1 MIRSCETTHQYR
13 VHQQRAKLF
22 GTLLMAIMLM
32 PFSAMAAYVG
42 GPVTNGGSISGAVT
56 LKGTPPTLTP
66 IIVNKD
72 KQVCGKTPI
81 YSQDLVVGKDRG
93 INNVVV
99 RLTDI
104 TKGKPQTPASV
115 TLTQQGC
122 GFRPHVVTVQTGGEV
137 VVANGDPV
145 THNIHTFS
153 FDNPQLNQAQP
164 AGSPT
169 LTIKPTIAET
179 IKVQC
184 DIHKWMAGWV
194 VVAEHPYYAVSD
206 AAGHFTL
213 TDVPAGSYTL
223 EFWQES
229 LGVVT
234 QKVTVKAGQT
244 VQVSAQM
251 SQQ

>member
-1 MIRSCETTHQYR
+1 MIKYRGTAHRTHPYR
-13 VHQQRAKLF
+13 TKLF
-22 GTLLMAIMLM
+22 GAMLMAIMLM
-32 PFSAMAAYVG
+32 PFSAMAAYEG
-42 GPVTNGGSISGAVT
+42 GTVTNGGTISGVIT
-56 LKGTPPTLTP
+56 FKGTPPVLKP
-66 IIVNKD
+66 IVVNKD

-81 YSQDLVVGKDRG
+81 YSQDLVIGKNKG
-93 INNVVV
+93 IRNVVV

-104 TKGKPQTPASV
+104 TKGKPQTPVSV
-115 TLTQQGC
+115 TLTQKGC

-137 VVANGDPV
+137 VVANGDPI

-169 LTIKPTIAET
+169 LTIKPTIPET

-194 VVAEHPYYAVSD
+194 IVAAHPYYAVTD
-206 AAGHFTL
+206 ANGHFTL
-213 TDVPAGSYTL
+213 TDVPVGTYTL
-223 EFWQES
+223 EFWQET

-234 QKVTVKAGQT
+234 QSVTVKASQT
-244 VQVSAQM
+244 AQVSAMMPQ
-251 SQQ
+251 

>member
-1 MIRSCETTHQYR
+1 MIKYRET
-13 VHQQRAKLF
+13 VHRANLL
-22 GTLLMAIMLM
+22 GALLMAFMLI
-32 PFSAMAAYVG
+32 PFSAMAAYEG
-42 GPVTNGGSISGAVT
+42 GTVANGGTISGVIT
-56 LKGTPPTLTP
+56 FKGTPPVLKP
-66 IIVNKD
+66 IVVNKD
-72 KQVCGKTPI
+72 KQVCGKAPI
-81 YSQDLVVGKDRG
+81 YSQDLVVGKNKG
-93 INNVVV
+93 IRNVVV

-104 TKGKPQTPASV
+104 TKGKQQTPASV
-115 TLTQQGC
+115 TLTQKGC

-169 LTIKPTIAET
+169 LTIKPTVPET

-194 VVAEHPYYAVSD
+194 IVAEHPYYAVTD
-206 AAGHFTL
+206 ASGHFTL
-213 TDVPAGSYTL
+213 ADVPAGTYTL
-223 EFWQES
+223 EFWQET

-234 QKVTVKAGQT
+234 KKVTVQANQT
-244 VQVSAQM
+244 VQVSEVMPQ
-251 SQQ
+251 

>member
-1 MIRSCETTHQYR
+1 VRIYR
-13 VHQQRAKLF
+13 QTFHRIHLSAV
-22 GTLLMAIMLM
+22 LLAAVMLM
-32 PFSAMAAYVG
+32 PFSAMAAYEG
-42 GPVTNGGSISGAVT
+42 GPVTNGGTISGVVT
-56 LKGTPPTLTP
+56 LKGAPPTLTP
-66 IIVNKD
+66 IVVNKD

-81 YSQDLVVGKDRG
+81 YAQDLVVGKHNG
-93 INNVVV
+93 IGNVVV

-104 TKGKPQTPASV
+104 SKGKPLVPASV
-115 TLTQQGC
+115 TLTQKGC

-137 VVANGDPV
+137 VVVNGDPV

-164 AGSPT
+164 AGAPT

-206 AAGHFTL
+206 ADGHFTL

-234 QKVTVKAGQT
+234 QKVTVQAGKT
-244 VQVSAQM
+244 VQVSTQM
-251 SQQ
+251 TR

>member
-1 MIRSCETTHQYR
+1 VKTYRQTFHR
-13 VHQQRAKLF
+13 VHLSAA
-22 GTLLMAIMLM
+22 LLTAIMLM

-42 GPVTNGGSISGAVT
+42 GPVTNGGTISGAVT
-56 LKGTPPTLTP
+56 LNGAPPTLKP
-66 IIVNKD
+66 IMVNKD

-81 YSQDLVVGKDRG
+81 YSKDLLVGKNKG
-93 INNVVV
+93 IGNVVV

-104 TKGKPQTPASV
+104 SKGKPQTPVSV
-115 TLTQQGC
+115 TLTQKGC

-169 LTIKPTIAET
+169 LTIKPTIPET

-194 VVAEHPYYAVSD
+194 IVAEHPYYAVSD
-206 AAGHFTL
+206 ADGHFTL
-213 TDVPAGSYTL
+213 TDVPAGTYTL
-223 EFWQES
+223 EFWQET

-234 QKVTVKAGQT
+234 QSVTVQAGQT

-251 SQQ
+251 SR

>member
-1 MIRSCETTHQYR
+1 MIKQACKCYD
-13 VHQQRAKLF
+13 AIYLKLL
-22 GTLLMAIMLM
+22 GALLTASILAA
-32 PFSAMAAYVG
+32 PFTATAAYEG
-42 GPVTNGGSISGAVT
+42 GAVANGGSISGVVT
-56 LKGTPPTLTP
+56 FKGTPPALTP
-66 IIVNKD
+66 IVVNKD

-81 YSQDLVVGKDRG
+81 YSQDLLVGKQLG
-93 INNVVV
+93 IKNVVV

-104 TKGKPQTPASV
+104 TKGKAQKPIPV
-115 TLTQQGC
+115 TLTQKGC

-206 AAGHFTL
+206 ADGHFTL

-234 QKVTVKAGQT
+234 QKVTVQAGQT
-244 VQVSAQM
+244 AQVSAQM
-251 SQQ
+251 SQ